1 MRHFLRDKWTKLYQ
15 IWTRHRQIIGRLKC
29 IWSRK
34 LTPNFVHIRGEI
46 IKIYASA
53 IVDDLDLS

>member
-1 MRHFLRDKWTKLYQ
+1 MHLESKIDTKLRTHQ
-15 IWTRHRQIIGRLKC
+15 
-29 IWSRK
+29 
-34 LTPNFVHIRGEI
+34 GEI